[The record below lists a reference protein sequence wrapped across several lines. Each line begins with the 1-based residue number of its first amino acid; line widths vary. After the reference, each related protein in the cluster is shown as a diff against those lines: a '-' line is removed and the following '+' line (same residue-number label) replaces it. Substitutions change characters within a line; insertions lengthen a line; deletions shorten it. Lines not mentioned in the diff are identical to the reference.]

1 MFQGTTI
8 KQLNCTKT
16 DKVFVKEEEVFDSID
31 AQHKEKGQIRPNQS
45 TSLLHPLL
53 ATARV
58 RGLRSHFHHN
68 IHFELFK
75 LFRQSIQITE

>member
-31 AQHKEKGQIRPNQS
+31 AQQKR
-45 TSLLHPLL
+45 
-53 ATARV
+53 RV
-58 RGLRSHFHHN
+58 TME
-68 IHFELFK
+68 EL
-75 LFRQSIQITE
+75 

>member
-31 AQHKEKGQIRPNQS
+31 AQHEEKG
-45 TSLLHPLL
+45 
-53 ATARV
+53 
-58 RGLRSHFHHN
+58 HHGRIIN
-68 IHFELFK
+68 LKQMGE
-75 LFRQSIQITE
+75 Q